1 MERPR
6 CYLASPLGFTDD
18 GARLLREVYLPR
30 LRSVVEP
37 VNPWELTSAEEVR
50 AARGA
55 RRRRELWAQIGRRN
69 ADAIASSPL
78 LVAYLEGQEL
88 DGGTAAE
95 VGYAAALGVR
105 CYGLRSDRR
114 LTGEPDAR
122 VNLQVEYFITA
133 SGGRIVATLDRL
145 LRELRGAVMALG
157 AASST
162 SSPRRDLRSEPGGG
176 AAGS

>member
-1 MERPR
+1 MARPR

-18 GARLLREVYLPR
+18 GLRLLDEVYLPR
-30 LRSVVEP
+30 LRTVVEP
-37 VNPWELTSAEEVR
+37 VNPWELTSADEVR

-55 RRRRELWAQIGRRN
+55 RRRRELWHEIGARN
-69 ADAIASSPL
+69 AAAIASCTL

-122 VNLQVEYFITA
+122 VNLQVEYFIAA
-133 SGGRIVATLDRL
+133 SGGTIVRTLEKL
-145 LRELRGAVMALG
+145 VAELRSAVTAV
-157 AASST
+157 
-162 SSPRRDLRSEPGGG
+162 R
-176 AAGS
+176 

>member
-1 MERPR
+1 VAGSWDHGAMERPR
-6 CYLASPLGFTDD
+6 CYLASPLGFTDA

-30 LRSVVEP
+30 LATVVEP

-55 RRRRELWAQIGRRN
+55 RGRRELWAEIGRRN
-69 ADAIASSPL
+69 AEAIASSPL

-105 CYGLRSDRR
+105 CFGLRSDRR

-133 SGGRIVATLDRL
+133 SGGTIVATLDRL
-145 LRELRGAVMALG
+145 LRELRGAVAAL
-157 AASST
+157 
-162 SSPRRDLRSEPGGG
+162 R
-176 AAGS
+176 